1 MRYATWKVNFEDNPK
16 EGTTPERFVKLG
28 NLDSYIYVAP
38 FTIMGYVSD
47 DADLSDLEKWEVSEI
62 TSEEALAFA
71 KIDHADSLI
80 NENGFITK
88 PDRLLGA

>member
-1 MRYATWKVNFEDNPK
+1 MRYATWKVDFSDNPK
-16 EGTTPERFVKLG
+16 EGTTPERFVKSGTLEG
-28 NLDSYIYVAP
+28 YTYVAP

-71 KIDHADSLI
+71 KIDHANSSI

-88 PDRLLGA
+88 PDRLVGA